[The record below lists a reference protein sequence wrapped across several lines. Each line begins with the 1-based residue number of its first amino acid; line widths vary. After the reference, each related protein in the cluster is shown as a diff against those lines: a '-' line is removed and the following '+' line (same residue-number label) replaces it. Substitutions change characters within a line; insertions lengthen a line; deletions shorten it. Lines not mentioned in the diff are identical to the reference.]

1 MKLISWNVNGIRSIL
16 GKGLMDYLEREQ
28 PDVLCLQEIKA
39 RAEQVPQQ
47 FDGYEVY
54 WNSAVRPGYSGT
66 AILTRKPR
74 AKSPTESASPSTTRR
89 AG

>member
-16 GKGLMDYLEREQ
+16 GKGLMDYLEREK

-66 AILTRKPR
+66 AILST
-74 AKSPTESASPSTTRR
+74 SASS
-89 AG
+89 AVS